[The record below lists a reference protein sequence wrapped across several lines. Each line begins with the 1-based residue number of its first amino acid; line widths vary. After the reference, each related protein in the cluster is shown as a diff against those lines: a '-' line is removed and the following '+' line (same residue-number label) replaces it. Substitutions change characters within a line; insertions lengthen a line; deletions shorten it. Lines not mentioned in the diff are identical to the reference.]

1 MSGDW
6 DNYPNYPNNYEMLF
20 QDWDN
25 QMLITQFSDPF
36 AGMVL
41 VKLWLSSVAKWHPS
55 DNVEVGV
62 PKLHFSLSPV
72 VEPSI

>member
-1 MSGDW
+1 
-6 DNYPNYPNNYEMLF
+6 
-20 QDWDN
+20 
-25 QMLITQFSDPF
+25 MLIIQFSDPL

-55 DNVEVGV
+55 DNMEVGV